1 MTSENVSPQKKASRR
16 LGCLGWMVKL
26 GFGFLALAVLLAPAG
41 SVYQRLAA
49 QRDRE
54 LYPPPG
60 KLVDV
65 GGFHLH
71 LVCTGSGSPTVVT
84 DARLGAASFTWEPV
98 QGAIAHQT
106 RVCSYDRP
114 GLGWS
119 DFVDRVMLRDEM
131 AHNLHT
137 LLHSAGEPGPYLL
150 VGHSAGG
157 IYVRTFAQLYPQETA
172 GMVLV
177 DSSHESQLLRYD
189 QALGMGNSS
198 SLNSMLQIC
207 DILTPTGILRLSRVT
222 ALTFSDSPL
231 SEATKASA
239 VAGMNRNTFCRTIE
253 NEMKSTDIDMSQQ
266 NGPQSL
272 GDLRLIV
279 LTAGS
284 GFGPQEDEAQSG
296 QPEGSLR
303 RGEQIWRQLQ
313 RELVALSTHSKQV
326 IAERSSHYIHW
337 DQPDLV
343 TMAILELV
351 DEYR

>member
-1 MTSENVSPQKKASRR
+1 M
-16 LGCLGWMVKL
+16 
-26 GFGFLALAVLLAPAG
+26 
-41 SVYQRLAA
+41 Y
-49 QRDRE
+49 
-54 LYPPPG
+54 
-60 KLVDV
+60 
-65 GGFHLH
+65 
-71 LVCTGSGSPTVVT
+71 
-84 DARLGAASFTWEPV
+84 
-98 QGAIAHQT
+98 
-106 RVCSYDRP
+106 
-114 GLGWS
+114 
-119 DFVDRVMLRDEM
+119 
-131 AHNLHT
+131 
-137 LLHSAGEPGPYLL
+137 
-150 VGHSAGG
+150 
-157 IYVRTFAQLYPQETA
+157 
-172 GMVLV
+172 
-177 DSSHESQLLRYD
+177 RY
-189 QALGMGNSS
+189 
-198 SLNSMLQIC
+198 
-207 DILTPTGILRLSRVT
+207 
-222 ALTFSDSPL
+222 
-231 SEATKASA
+231 
-239 VAGMNRNTFCRTIE
+239 TFCRTIE